1 MNAQVEPDYCSGLLG
16 AFHEGNQAL
25 LMCGNNLPDKPAIV
39 WVVLANES
47 LHAMQSCNGGNLI
60 PAALLTHEMEV
71 ARRRQPD
78 TFQELQLHHTYQHH
92 VVAEAWLI
100 QAMPPEQ
107 VVALF
112 EKHCAKRLSP

>member
-47 LHAMQSCNGGNLI
+47 LHAMQ
-60 PAALLTHEMEV
+60 
-71 ARRRQPD
+71 
-78 TFQELQLHHTYQHH
+78 
-92 VVAEAWLI
+92 
-100 QAMPPEQ
+100 
-107 VVALF
+107 
-112 EKHCAKRLSP
+112 